1 MSYKHIELQLT
12 SIQKLY
18 MICIRMTTKSIH
30 NNPILEALFTSQ
42 ARIEILKLLF
52 LISSNRHYLRE
63 IAALTNQPVRA
74 VQRELARLEAA
85 GLIQS
90 WTEGN
95 RKYFQADR
103 ELSVFP
109 DIRSLLIKTAGMK
122 ELVKQH
128 LLEAADSIQI
138 AFLFGSYAS
147 GDETPSSDI
156 DLMVIGDITG
166 RSLAKVLAPVRDIL
180 GREINPVI
188 MNLEEAQQKFLDRD
202 PFIQSVLRE
211 PKIFLIG
218 DKDELGEI
226 TKAGTAKTN

>member
-1 MSYKHIELQLT
+1 
-12 SIQKLY
+12 
-18 MICIRMTTKSIH
+18 MICIRMTTKSIQSD
-30 NNPILEALFTSQ
+30 PILKALFTSQ
-42 ARIEILKLLF
+42 ARVEILKLLF

-63 IAALTNQPVRA
+63 IAALTKQPVRA

-85 GLIQS
+85 GLVQS

-109 DIRSLLIKTAGMK
+109 EIRALLMKTAGMK
-122 ELVKQH
+122 ELVQQH

-147 GDETPSSDI
+147 GNETPSSDI
-156 DLMVIGDITG
+156 DLMVIGGITG
-166 RSLAKVLAPVRDIL
+166 RTLAKVLAPARDIL

-188 MNLEEAQQKFLDRD
+188 MNLEEAQQKFLDKD
-202 PFIQSVLRE
+202 PFLQSVLRE

-218 DKDELGEI
+218 EEDELGKI
-226 TKAGTAKTN
+226 TKAGTAKNN